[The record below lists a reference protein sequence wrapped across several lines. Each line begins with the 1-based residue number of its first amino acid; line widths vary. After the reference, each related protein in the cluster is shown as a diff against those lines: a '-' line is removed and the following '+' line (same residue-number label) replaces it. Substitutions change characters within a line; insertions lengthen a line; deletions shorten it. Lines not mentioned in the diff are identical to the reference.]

1 MMEFTD
7 DNVDEEK
14 EELSNEVV
22 ASLKQKIIALE
33 EQATELHPVVLRPTG
48 QLRCA
53 SQSHHEQVEVLRQG
67 FRQPVTLQCSM
78 SIG

>member
-7 DNVDEEK
+7 DNVEEEK

-33 EQATELHPVVLRPTG
+33 EQATELHPVVCDQQDNFG
-48 QLRCA
+48 
-53 SQSHHEQVEVLRQG
+53 VLRKATTCKLKCFAKALG
-67 FRQPVTLQCSM
+67 NPSLYNAPCP
-78 SIG
+78 